1 MKKSIKIL
9 SVFLFSSVL
18 STAIADNFVNDVK
31 DISLSKNSIGNLSVT
46 LTTDKAESLRTIKRD
61 ENEYVI
67 LLPETS
73 SSKVNP
79 DLSNVQDLV
88 KSCEVKTQPYAGNIK
103 GYTKITIRTT
113 KPVQVNAK
121 NVVKKQEVV
130 ADKKEVAL
138 EKKVEKKV
146 PVQKKI
152 VNKIKNTV
160 VRKNTTKQRVKVKSK
175 KIEQKP
181 TIKKEVRK
189 TGVVDNVSVKNFDE
203 SKNVEN
209 NIVEE
214 KNQNE
219 SVNKTVEKNI
229 APTAVSEEEKTDTNV
244 DLSPIKKSFYT
255 SLAIT
260 AVLLLLLILLKMFN
274 KKYANQTIYKPTSR
288 PDLAQNENTDFQNED
303 VFTQPQEIHQD
314 IDFENNDIEEVENAP
329 EVTDVPEIV
338 DENQSGQFDDVTD
351 ENVENNTEEPF
362 DFEDEDLNSYFDED
376 LSVDDVFGKEEKG
389 DVYNDV
395 VDSNQYES
403 SDISQSLQ
411 ETDLDNQDAS
421 IEDTTHSYDE
431 DESAQ
436 EELPQELP
444 QELLQEDL
452 ITDITNNSDITNN
465 RAENVDLT
473 LNVDENEDI
482 NEVENVEEQPEEDL
496 ENIVRESYQLTP
508 TKNLYLAD
516 YDGETVLMASIKD
529 EFVVLKKFDEII
541 DKPMIVR
548 RTEKNS
554 KKSTYIVRVGS
565 FRGVVEV
572 TMKSVDLVLEL

>member
-18 STAIADNFVNDVK
+18 STAIANNFVNDVK

-146 PVQKKI
+146 EKNVPVQKKI

-214 KNQNE
+214 KKENQ
-219 SVNKTVEKNI
+219 SVNTAKNT
-229 APTAVSEEEKTDTNV
+229 APTAISEEKTDTNV

-314 IDFENNDIEEVENAP
+314 IDFENNDAEEIENVP

-338 DENQSGQFDDVTD
+338 DENQSGQFDDVTE

-403 SDISQSLQ
+403 NDISQSLQ
-411 ETDLDNQDAS
+411 ETDLDNQGAS

-436 EELPQELP
+436 EELPQEL
-444 QELLQEDL
+444 LQEDL
-452 ITDITNNSDITNN
+452 ITDITNNS
-465 RAENVDLT
+465 AENVDLEET

-508 TKNLYLAD
+508 TKTLYLAD

>member
-18 STAIADNFVNDVK
+18 STAIANNFVNDVK

-138 EKKVEKKV
+138 EKKVEKNV

-219 SVNKTVEKNI
+219 SVNTAKNT
-229 APTAVSEEEKTDTNV
+229 APTAISEEKTDTNV

-314 IDFENNDIEEVENAP
+314 IDFENNDAEEIENVP

-338 DENQSGQFDDVTD
+338 DENQSGQFGDVTE

-403 SDISQSLQ
+403 NDISQSLQ

-436 EELPQELP
+436 EELPQEL
-444 QELLQEDL
+444 LQEDL
-452 ITDITNNSDITNN
+452 ITDITNNS
-465 RAENVDLT
+465 AENVDLEET

>member
-18 STAIADNFVNDVK
+18 STAIANNFVNDVK

-146 PVQKKI
+146 EKNVPVQKKI

-214 KNQNE
+214 KKENQ
-219 SVNKTVEKNI
+219 SVNTAKNT
-229 APTAVSEEEKTDTNV
+229 APTAISEEKTDTNV

-314 IDFENNDIEEVENAP
+314 IDFENNDAEEIENVP

-338 DENQSGQFDDVTD
+338 DENQSGQFDDVTE

-403 SDISQSLQ
+403 NDISQSLQ

-452 ITDITNNSDITNN
+452 ITDITNNS
-465 RAENVDLT
+465 AENVDLEET

-508 TKNLYLAD
+508 TKTLYLAD

>member
-1 MKKSIKIL
+1 
-9 SVFLFSSVL
+9 
-18 STAIADNFVNDVK
+18 
-31 DISLSKNSIGNLSVT
+31 
-46 LTTDKAESLRTIKRD
+46 
-61 ENEYVI
+61 
-67 LLPETS
+67 
-73 SSKVNP
+73 
-79 DLSNVQDLV
+79 
-88 KSCEVKTQPYAGNIK
+88 
-103 GYTKITIRTT
+103 
-113 KPVQVNAK
+113 
-121 NVVKKQEVV
+121 
-130 ADKKEVAL
+130 
-138 EKKVEKKV
+138 
-146 PVQKKI
+146 
-152 VNKIKNTV
+152 
-160 VRKNTTKQRVKVKSK
+160 
-175 KIEQKP
+175 
-181 TIKKEVRK
+181 
-189 TGVVDNVSVKNFDE
+189 
-203 SKNVEN
+203 
-209 NIVEE
+209 
-214 KNQNE
+214 
-219 SVNKTVEKNI
+219 
-229 APTAVSEEEKTDTNV
+229 
-244 DLSPIKKSFYT
+244 
-255 SLAIT
+255 
-260 AVLLLLLILLKMFN
+260 MFN

-314 IDFENNDIEEVENAP
+314 IDFENNDAEEIENVP

-338 DENQSGQFDDVTD
+338 DENQSGQFDDVTE

-403 SDISQSLQ
+403 NDISQSLQ

-452 ITDITNNSDITNN
+452 ITDITNNS
-465 RAENVDLT
+465 AENVDLEET

-508 TKNLYLAD
+508 TKTLYLAD

>member
-146 PVQKKI
+146 EKNVPVQKKI

-214 KNQNE
+214 KKENQ
-219 SVNKTVEKNI
+219 SVNTAKNT
-229 APTAVSEEEKTDTNV
+229 APTAISEEKTDTNV

-314 IDFENNDIEEVENAP
+314 IDFENNDAEEIENVP

-338 DENQSGQFDDVTD
+338 DENQSGQFDDVTE

-452 ITDITNNSDITNN
+452 ITDITNNS
-465 RAENVDLT
+465 AENVDLEET

-508 TKNLYLAD
+508 TKTLYLAD

>member
-18 STAIADNFVNDVK
+18 STAIANNFVNDVK

-146 PVQKKI
+146 EKNVPVQKKI

-214 KNQNE
+214 KKENQ
-219 SVNKTVEKNI
+219 SVNTAKNT
-229 APTAVSEEEKTDTNV
+229 APTAISEEKTDTNV

-314 IDFENNDIEEVENAP
+314 IDFENNDAEEIENVP

-338 DENQSGQFDDVTD
+338 DGNQSGQFDDVTE

-403 SDISQSLQ
+403 NDISQSLQ

-452 ITDITNNSDITNN
+452 ITDITNNS
-465 RAENVDLT
+465 AENVDLEET

-508 TKNLYLAD
+508 TKTLYLAD

>member
-146 PVQKKI
+146 EKNVPVQKKI

-214 KNQNE
+214 KKENQ
-219 SVNKTVEKNI
+219 SVNTAKNT
-229 APTAVSEEEKTDTNV
+229 APTAISEEKTDTNV

-314 IDFENNDIEEVENAP
+314 IDFENNDAEEIENVP

-338 DENQSGQFDDVTD
+338 DENQSGQFDDVTE

-376 LSVDDVFGKEEKG
+376 LYVDDVFGKEEKG

-403 SDISQSLQ
+403 NDISQSLQ

-452 ITDITNNSDITNN
+452 ITDITNNS
-465 RAENVDLT
+465 AENVDLEET

-508 TKNLYLAD
+508 TKTLYLAD

>member
-18 STAIADNFVNDVK
+18 STAIANNFVNDVK

-138 EKKVEKKV
+138 EKKVEKNV

-214 KNQNE
+214 KKENQ
-219 SVNKTVEKNI
+219 SVNTAKNT
-229 APTAVSEEEKTDTNV
+229 APTAISEEKTDTNV

-314 IDFENNDIEEVENAP
+314 IDFENNDAEEIENVP

-338 DENQSGQFDDVTD
+338 DENQSGQFDDVTE

-403 SDISQSLQ
+403 NDISQSLQ

-436 EELPQELP
+436 EELPQEL
-444 QELLQEDL
+444 LQEDL
-452 ITDITNNSDITNN
+452 ITDITNNS
-465 RAENVDLT
+465 AENVDLEET

-508 TKNLYLAD
+508 TKTLYLAD

>member
-146 PVQKKI
+146 EKNVPVQKKI

-214 KNQNE
+214 KKENQ
-219 SVNKTVEKNI
+219 SVNTAKNT
-229 APTAVSEEEKTDTNV
+229 APTAISEEKTDTNV

-314 IDFENNDIEEVENAP
+314 IDFENNDAEEIENVP

-338 DENQSGQFDDVTD
+338 DGNQSGQFDDVTE

-403 SDISQSLQ
+403 NDISQSLQ
-411 ETDLDNQDAS
+411 ETDLDNQGAS

-436 EELPQELP
+436 EELPQEL
-444 QELLQEDL
+444 LQEDL
-452 ITDITNNSDITNN
+452 ITDITNNS
-465 RAENVDLT
+465 AENVDLEET

-508 TKNLYLAD
+508 TKTLYLAD